1 MAPHKLVD
9 FPMTFE
15 DLDLDPQILHAV
27 EDMGLTKAT
36 TIQQQTIPAMLDGRD
51 VLASA
56 PTGTGKT
63 LAFLLPAIQH
73 LLDYPRR
80 KAGPGRVLILTPTRE
95 LAMQVAEQARQATA
109 HTRLSIMDITGGVK
123 YDVHAEQLK
132 GNIDIVIATPGR
144 LMEYITYKVFDCQA
158 IEVLILDE
166 ADRMLDMGFINDMET
181 ISDATSERSQT
192 ALFSATLEGAGLLRF
207 AEKVMSNPQQIEV
220 EPPRRERAKI
230 QQIVHFCDDAEH
242 KYQLLRH
249 YLLNEDIERSVV
261 FVKTR
266 ERLYALAER
275 LQSDDIKASYL
286 RGEMAQDKRNQAMQ
300 AFRDGEVKFLI
311 ATDVAARG
319 LDVPEISHVFN
330 YDLPHTP
337 DVYVHRIGR
346 TARAGRKGIAINLVE
361 AHDMSAL
368 AKAERYTE
376 EPIKRRVI
384 EGLRPTHKI
393 SVAPAKKKK
402 PKTVVDKKLAKKR
415 AKGRAKKLAKKA
427 K

>member
-1 MAPHKLVD
+1 
-9 FPMTFE
+9 MTFE
-15 DLDLDPQILHAV
+15 DLDLDPQILAAV
-27 EDMGLTKAT
+27 SDMSLQKAT
-36 TIQQQTIPAMLDGRD
+36 SIQQQSIPAMLDGRD

-63 LAFLLPAIQH
+63 LGFLLPAIQH

-95 LAMQVAEQARQATA
+95 LAMQVAEQARLATA
-109 HTRLSIMDITGGVK
+109 HTKLTTIDITGGVK

-144 LMEYITYKVFDCQA
+144 LMEYITYKVFDTQA

-166 ADRMLDMGFINDMET
+166 ADRMLDMGFIKDMET

-192 ALFSATLEGAGLLRF
+192 ALFSATLEGSGLMRF
-207 AEKVMSNPQQIEV
+207 ADKVMQDPVQIEV

-230 QQIVHFCDDAEH
+230 LQILHFCDDAAH

-249 YLLNEDIERSVV
+249 YLLNEEIERCVV

-266 ERLYALAER
+266 DRLYALAEQ
-275 LQSDDIKASYL
+275 LQSDEIKASYL

-300 AFRDGEVKFLI
+300 AFREGEVKILI

-330 YDLPHTP
+330 YDMPRTP

-346 TARAGRKGIAINLVE
+346 TARAGRKGMAINLVE
-361 AHDMSAL
+361 AHDMGAL
-368 AKAERYTE
+368 AKAERYTD

-384 EGLRPTHKI
+384 DGLRPTHR
-393 SVAPAKKKK
+393 VAAPPAKKKK
-402 PKTVVDKKLAKKR
+402 PKTVEAKKAAKKK

-427 K
+427 KK

>member
-1 MAPHKLVD
+1 
-9 FPMTFE
+9 MTFE
-15 DLDLDPQILHAV
+15 DLDLDSQILSAV
-27 EDMGLTKAT
+27 SAMGLQKAT

-63 LAFLLPAIQH
+63 LGFLLPAIQH

-95 LAMQVAEQARQATA
+95 LAMQVAEQARLATA
-109 HTRLSIMDITGGVK
+109 GTKLSTIDITGGVK

-144 LMEYITYKVFDCQA
+144 LMEYITYKVFDTQA
-158 IEVLILDE
+158 IELLILDE
-166 ADRMLDMGFINDMET
+166 ADRMLDMGFIKDMET

-192 ALFSATLEGAGLLRF
+192 ALFSATLEGVGLLRF
-207 AEKVMSNPQQIEV
+207 AEKVMQDPLQIEV

-230 QQIVHFCDDAEH
+230 HQVLHYCDDAKH

-249 YLLNEDIERSVV
+249 YLLDEEIERCVV

-266 ERLYALAER
+266 ERLYALAEQ
-275 LQSDDIKASYL
+275 LQSDEIKASYL

-300 AFRDGEVKFLI
+300 SFREGEVKILI

-330 YDLPHTP
+330 YDMPRSP

-361 AHDMSAL
+361 AHDMGVL
-368 AKAERYTE
+368 AKIERYTE
-376 EPIKRRVI
+376 EPIRRRVI
-384 EGLRPTHKI
+384 EGLRPTHRI
-393 SVAPAKKKK
+393 SAAPAKKKK
-402 PKTVVDKKLAKKR
+402 PKTVEDKKAAKKK

-427 K
+427 KK